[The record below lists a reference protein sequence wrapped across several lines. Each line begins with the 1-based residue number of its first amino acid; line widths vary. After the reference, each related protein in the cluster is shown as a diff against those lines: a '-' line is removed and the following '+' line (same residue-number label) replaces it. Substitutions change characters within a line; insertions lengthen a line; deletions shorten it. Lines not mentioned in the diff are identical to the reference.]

1 LSSSPGRRSGKIP
14 SSVHPL
20 EADNAGMVSWKP
32 HSFFPLVKLVHEKVK
47 SSMQLHLVVMKFH

>member
-20 EADNAGMVSWKP
+20 EADNAGMVS
-32 HSFFPLVKLVHEKVK
+32 
-47 SSMQLHLVVMKFH
+47 